1 MVGAAARNHI
11 DGVPRHSLILEVGRE
26 LVRLCGAELRFHKRQ
41 SVGIQ
46 HMVGV
51 VVDFEISVADVA

>member
-1 MVGAAARNHI
+1 MSLTR
-11 DGVPRHSLILEVGRE
+11 RHRLILEVGRE
-26 LVRLCGAELRFHKRQ
+26 LVRLGGAELRLHKRQ